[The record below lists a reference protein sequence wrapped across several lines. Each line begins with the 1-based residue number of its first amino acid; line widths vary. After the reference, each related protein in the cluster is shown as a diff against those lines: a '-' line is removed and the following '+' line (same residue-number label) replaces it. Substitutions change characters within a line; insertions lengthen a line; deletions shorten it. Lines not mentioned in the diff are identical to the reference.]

1 MRKIILVGSLALFF
15 SSVCF
20 FYSKADVVQTEVQLQ
35 EPKTA
40 AAKKNVSKAGTKQV
54 QTSASST
61 KEIEEGSQLLMKSD
75 CLGCHK
81 VQDKLVGPSFIEVS
95 KKYTH
100 TPANINLLTDKIV
113 KGGSGVWGQIPMS
126 PHPTLPVTDINKIVK
141 YIFSLK

>member
-1 MRKIILVGSLALFF
+1 
-15 SSVCF
+15 
-20 FYSKADVVQTEVQLQ
+20 
-35 EPKTA
+35 
-40 AAKKNVSKAGTKQV
+40 KKSVSKAGTKQV

-81 VQDKLVGPSFIEVS
+81 VQDKLVGPSFIDVA

-113 KGGSGVWGQIPMS
+113 KGGSGVWGQVPMS
-126 PHPTLPVTDINKIVK
+126 PHPTLPVADINKIVK